1 MSETEVARNDP
12 VFNPEGMRVLAIDDN
27 VVCLS
32 GRGGSGLPKP
42 RTGEARPPMFAKSR
56 IREVSSPLLTAKGG
70 RSLPAMNRGRLHC
83 SFSVL
88 AYGPV
93 SVCVFVGLTA
103 TTKADEAL
111 EILRKSKEKYD
122 LVITDVIRLDM
133 DGFRLL
139 EIVSL
144 EMDIPV
150 VFVTAEDNQSS
161 IMKGIMHGARD
172 YLLKPVRIQEINNIW
187 QHVVRKRQSTIEK
200 SSITR
205 DIINSQESKPSNK
218 LKEKVIIRNEDDDE
232 EEDDKANSRSSCQKK
247 PRFKWPSELHRK
259 FVNAVQ
265 QLGDVVHPKKL
276 LKIINE
282 PGLTRDQ
289 VASHLQK
296 YRRILEKQKEASQ
309 QQSKTSTKPLMDME
323 PTVLYSARNQELFQ
337 LQQNTIQPPNQRQA
351 LMMMPNL
358 AVPEFKELNFS
369 PSFLSCM
376 KLPDEYMG
384 NSSPLFGYNI
394 HSEPAAPRSFPFCS
408 YTPNACFNTP
418 PQVPGQASV
427 QIGTVLQ
434 HAIATGHAQNS
445 FSGRGGGGYFFNQTS
460 NSRGQLNAYPNNVQY
475 PTQMNLMKN
484 NESTCVKHPSE
495 KSQHIQSS
503 SKRNYSSTP
512 SDDDLTELVKQ
523 FGNDEPPKL

>member
-12 VFNPEGMRVLAIDDN
+12 VLVKREEEIVFNPEGMRVLAIDDN
-27 VVCLS
+27 VVCL
-32 GRGGSGLPKP
+32 RYLV
-42 RTGEARPPMFAKSR
+42 A
-56 IREVSSPLLTAKGG
+56 LLTK
-70 RSLPAMNRGRLHC
+70 C
-83 SFSVL
+83 KYQV
-88 AYGPV
+88 
-93 SVCVFVGLTA
+93 TA

-144 EMDIPV
+144 GMDIPV

-161 IMKGIMHGARD
+161 IMMGIMHGARD
-172 YLLKPVRIQEINNIW
+172 YLLKPVRIQEIKNIW
-187 QHVVRKRQSTIEK
+187 QHIVRKRLSTIEK
-200 SSITR
+200 SSTTG
-205 DIINSQESKPSNK
+205 DIMNSQESRSSNK
-218 LKEKVIIRNEDDDE
+218 LKEKVIKKNEDDDE
-232 EEDDKANSRSSCQKK
+232 EEDDEANSRSSCQKK
-247 PRFKWPSELHRK
+247 PRLKWSPELHRK

-265 QLGDVVHPKKL
+265 QLGDVVHPKKM

-289 VASHLQK
+289 VASHLQV
-296 YRRILEKQKEASQ
+296 
-309 QQSKTSTKPLMDME
+309 T
-323 PTVLYSARNQELFQ
+323 RNQELFQ

-351 LMMMPNL
+351 LMMMPDL

-394 HSEPAAPRSFPFCS
+394 LSEPAARRSFPFCS
-408 YTPNACFNTP
+408 YIPNACFNTP

-427 QIGTVLQ
+427 QIGRL
-434 HAIATGHAQNS
+434 
-445 FSGRGGGGYFFNQTS
+445 GGGYFVNQTS
-460 NSRGQLNAYPNNVQY
+460 NSRGQLNAYPNIVQY
-475 PTQMNLMKN
+475 PTQMDLMKN
-484 NESTCVKHPSE
+484 NESTCVKHPSG

-512 SDDDLTELVKQ
+512 SDDDLAELVKQ

>member
-27 VVCLS
+27 VVCL
-32 GRGGSGLPKP
+32 RFL
-42 RTGEARPPMFAKSR
+42 
-56 IREVSSPLLTAKGG
+56 VCLLTKCKY
-70 RSLPAMNRGRLHC
+70 RE
-83 SFSVL
+83 
-88 AYGPV
+88 
-93 SVCVFVGLTA
+93 

-111 EILRKSKEKYD
+111 EILRESKEKYD

-161 IMKGIMHGARD
+161 IMKGIMHGATD
-172 YLLKPVRIQEINNIW
+172 YLLKPVRIQEIKNIW
-187 QHVVRKRQSTIEK
+187 QHVVRKRLSTIEK

-205 DIINSQESKPSNK
+205 DIINSKESRPSNK
-218 LKEKVIIRNEDDDE
+218 LKEKVIIKNEDEDDE
-232 EEDDKANSRSSCQKK
+232 ANSRSSCQKK
-247 PRFKWPSELHRK
+247 PRLKWSLELHRR

-265 QLGDVVHPKKL
+265 QLGDV
-276 LKIINE
+276 N
-282 PGLTRDQ
+282 
-289 VASHLQK
+289 LQL
-296 YRRILEKQKEASQ
+296 REVFRFVRI
-309 QQSKTSTKPLMDME
+309 
-323 PTVLYSARNQELFQ
+323 
-337 LQQNTIQPPNQRQA
+337 
-351 LMMMPNL
+351 
-358 AVPEFKELNFS
+358 
-369 PSFLSCM
+369 
-376 KLPDEYMG
+376 
-384 NSSPLFGYNI
+384 
-394 HSEPAAPRSFPFCS
+394 
-408 YTPNACFNTP
+408 PNACFNTP
-418 PQVPGQASV
+418 PQAPGQASV

-460 NSRGQLNAYPNNVQY
+460 NSRGQLNVYPNNVQY
-475 PTQMNLMKN
+475 LTQMDLMKN
-484 NESTCVKHPSE
+484 NERTCVKHPSE

-503 SKRNYSSTP
+503 SQRHYSSTP